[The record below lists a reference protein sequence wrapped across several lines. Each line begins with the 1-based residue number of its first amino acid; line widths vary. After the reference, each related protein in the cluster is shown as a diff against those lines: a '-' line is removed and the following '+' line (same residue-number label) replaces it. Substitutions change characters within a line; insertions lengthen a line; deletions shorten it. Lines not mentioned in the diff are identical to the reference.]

1 MEIKFIGICC
11 KSNIWQRRKKCLIFN
26 FQDLQ
31 TGRGGNDTQRP
42 PARRENY
49 YELVIV

>member
-1 MEIKFIGICC
+1 MLQIKHLTAPQ
-11 KSNIWQRRKKCLIFN
+11 KMPIFN

>member
-1 MEIKFIGICC
+1 MLQIKHLTAPQ
-11 KSNIWQRRKKCLIFN
+11 KMPIFN

-42 PARRENY
+42 QRGEKIIMN
-49 YELVIV
+49 